1 MAKESENLRE
11 LLKIEAL
18 ITIFTFLFVIF
29 IISALP
35 ILLNNIIGYE
45 RTLFSVP
52 GVSIN
57 FPTLP
62 ALNPS
67 LSQPI
72 MLWSSIGIFVMVI
85 IIGIIYEIFATS
97 DPKTVH
103 SFIYSEKASF
113 IFGVYIF
120 SAGFLLFIG
129 LLHGV
134 MLGPNTVVDLSFL
147 VVFGVVA
154 LMLVINEIG
163 HSTNISSKEEKT
175 DKKNKNNTKWRRD
188 KKGRPYA
195 ICPKCHSKIYYLEAE
210 ELIGAT
216 FRYHIV
222 APNDNGELSCYQWF
236 NENNKPGKED
246 IFGDCSYLDYFKCPK
261 CLQTIADNYEEAK
274 ALFQKKQK
282 EGITSKK

>member
-18 ITIFTFLFVIF
+18 ITIFTFLFVLF

-45 RTLFSVP
+45 KTLFSVP
-52 GVSIN
+52 GASIN
-57 FPTLP
+57 FPTVP

-85 IIGIIYEIFATS
+85 MIGIIYEAFTTS

-113 IFGVYIF
+113 IFGIYSF

-129 LLHGV
+129 LLHEV

-154 LMLVINEIG
+154 LMLVISEIG

-175 DKKNKNNTKWRRD
+175 DKKK
-188 KKGRPYA
+188 
-195 ICPKCHSKIYYLEAE
+195 
-210 ELIGAT
+210 
-216 FRYHIV
+216 
-222 APNDNGELSCYQWF
+222 
-236 NENNKPGKED
+236 
-246 IFGDCSYLDYFKCPK
+246 
-261 CLQTIADNYEEAK
+261 
-274 ALFQKKQK
+274 
-282 EGITSKK
+282 